1 MCCLS
6 QGAPAFLQQEG
17 EGAVPEAPLCSQADH
32 TQALTPWPDHAALTM
47 SPLALGKLQMVSSP
61 LPSEGP

>member
-1 MCCLS
+1 MLPVPGCACLS
-6 QGAPAFLQQEG
+6 PAAWG
-17 EGAVPEAPLCSQADH
+17 GGAVPEAPLCSQADH
-32 TQALTPWPDHAALTM
+32 TQALTTWPDHAALTM